1 MARLTQTFAKRVKA
15 PSAGNRIHYDGEIS
29 GFGLRVTA
37 SDCKSFVLNY
47 RFNSQERRYTIGPF
61 PEFSVETARA
71 KAFELRQSIS
81 NGVDPFTLRETMHRE
96 AVESEARL
104 RTLRDLATEYM
115 ERHAIVHK
123 RPKSVRDDKAMLE
136 GVILP
141 QLGRIRVANVSR
153 RDVSSLHTSLQAT
166 PYRANRVLALLR
178 KMFNFAIS
186 DNEREW
192 GMAQNPA
199 SGVQKFHEE
208 KRDRWLSEDELARLS
223 LAMENYPDKRAQI
236 AELSEKQRAFVRSE
250 ALRAVNAIRL
260 ITVTGARKSE
270 SLCAMWPHFDL
281 KRGVWTKP
289 SHSTKQNRIEH
300 VPLNDQAIAF
310 LKSLPREGEYLFPGR
325 MGAHLTDVKFPWAAI
340 CKDAELEGIRI
351 HDLRH
356 TYASHLVSRGV
367 SLPIVGKLL
376 GHTQAQTTDRYAHL
390 ADNPVRE
397 AANLFPVVLA
407 GNGVKLSHDRNIDR
421 IEEHKKQSIRKGSG
435 RKKSA

>member
-1 MARLTQTFAKRVKA
+1 MARLTQTFAKRVK
-15 PSAGNRIHYDGEIS
+15 PPTAGNQIHYDGGIS
-29 GFGLRVTA
+29 GFGLRVTPRG
-37 SDCKSFVLNY
+37 SKSFILNY
-47 RFNSQERRYTIGPF
+47 RFNGQERRYTIGPF

-81 NGVDPFTLRETMHRE
+81 NGVDPFTLRETKHRE

-115 ERHAIVHK
+115 ERHAMVHK

-136 GVILP
+136 GLILP

-192 GMAQNPA
+192 GIAKNPA
-199 SGVQKFHEE
+199 TGVQKFREE
-208 KRDRWLSEDELARLS
+208 KRERWLSEEELERVAA
-223 LAMENYPDKRAQI
+223 AMDGYPDKRAAL
-236 AELSEKQRAFVRSE
+236 AEVSEKQRLFVRSE
-250 ALRAVNAIRL
+250 AQRAVNAIRL
-260 ITVTGARKSE
+260 NMVTGARKSE
-270 SLCAMWPHFDL
+270 VLLATWDQFDL
-281 KRGVWTKP
+281 DRGVWTKP
-289 SHSTKQNRIEH
+289 SHNTKEKRIEH

-325 MGAHLTDVKFPWAAI
+325 MGAHLTDLRFAWAAI
-340 CKDAELEGIRI
+340 CKDTQLQDVHI

-376 GHTQAQTTDRYAHL
+376 GHTQAETTARYAHI

-407 GNGVKLSHDRNIDR
+407 GSGDRLSNNRGMNR
-421 IEEHKKQSIRKGSG
+421 
-435 RKKSA
+435 